1 MGQEHAH
8 GVGGLLPRAGE
19 SGACMGAAAQPR
31 STIDGRRVAGGYGC
45 VLLRITDVIL
55 ILWHGEHTL
64 VTYLKGIHT
73 LSWL

>member
-1 MGQEHAH
+1 
-8 GVGGLLPRAGE
+8 
-19 SGACMGAAAQPR
+19 MGAAAQPR